1 MVYFS
6 WKYIMSL
13 PINLNSNYNN
23 THSSPLSYQF
33 VENKSNGMYSY
44 PVGIVSG
51 NMAPTTNKDY
61 NNNIFYKPNSTRP
74 QKWQYRRQTSQK
86 RVMVVDPNNPNNYIE
101 EDNNNNNRISKSQAS
116 SSLISNLI
124 DKPGAFSIKLN
135 TENEL
140 DNIDQLEN
148 QCFNCD
154 GIGVIVDLKP
164 ETYLT
169 NNPDERTTNGKL
181 NQGFCCNNEA
191 KAKKMVIYANTNLKN
206 NYFNTL
212 QQYRQNR
219 CLTYN
224 QRAFNFQSGIITTS
238 NPNVTDDELKYAKP
252 GSPLALSNMYVA
264 NCYPNAGQPSQYD
277 LVNQLFQLINNDHR
291 NLLSQEDIDTY
302 YSLQIQSLLVFNNFL
317 STINNA
323 VIASQMFLTFINN
336 PLIMSQ
342 LSSNNKNCKMVVYK
356 PSNYIFACEGG
367 VDSSLRT
374 QKLTVDTISKNLAS
388 INPLRGASNN
398 VSNIGGQP
406 FVPFIYKNKTEKCSP
421 VLPVF
426 FRNVNYKNKTCFN
439 NDIIFWKEV
448 MKNGY
453 SP

>member
-181 NQGFCCNNEA
+181 KITVHPA
-191 KAKKMVIYANTNLKN
+191 ASL
-206 NYFNTL
+206 
-212 QQYRQNR
+212 
-219 CLTYN
+219 
-224 QRAFNFQSGIITTS
+224 FNFQSGIITTN

-398 VSNIGGQP
+398 VSNI
-406 FVPFIYKNKTEKCSP
+406 
-421 VLPVF
+421 
-426 FRNVNYKNKTCFN
+426 
-439 NDIIFWKEV
+439 
-448 MKNGY
+448 
-453 SP
+453 

>member
-6 WKYIMSL
+6 WKYIMAL

-23 THSSPLSYQF
+23 THSAPFSYNF
-33 VENKSNGMYSY
+33 EPNKANGKYSY

-51 NMAPTTNKDY
+51 NMAPITNKDY
-61 NNNIFYKPNSTRP
+61 NNDIFYKPGSTRP
-74 QKWQYRRQTSQK
+74 QKWQYRRQTAQK
-86 RVMVVDPNNPNNYIE
+86 RVIVVDPNNPNNYIE
-101 EDNNNNNRISKSQAS
+101 EVNGNNRISNSQAT

-124 DKPGAFSIKLN
+124 DKPGAYSVKLN
-135 TENEL
+135 TENEVN
-140 DNIDQLEN
+140 NIQQLEN
-148 QCFNCD
+148 ECSNCD
-154 GIGVIVDLKP
+154 GIAVIVDFKP

-169 NNPDERTTNGKL
+169 NNPDERTTNK
-181 NQGFCCNNEA
+181 GFCCNNEA

-219 CLTYN
+219 CLTYD
-224 QRAFNFQSGIITTS
+224 QRAFNFQSKIITST
-238 NPNVTDDELKYAKP
+238 NPNVTAEELKYAKP
-252 GSPLALSNMYVA
+252 GSPLALSNMYIA

-277 LVNQLFQLINNDHR
+277 LVNQLFQLINNDPR
-291 NLLSQEDIDTY
+291 DLFSQEDIDIY
-302 YSLQIQSLLVFNNFL
+302 YSLQLQTLFEFNNFL

-323 VIASQMFLTFINN
+323 NITSQMFLTFINN
-336 PLIMSQ
+336 PLIISQ
-342 LSSNNKNCKMVVYK
+342 LSSNNKNCKTVVYK

-374 QKLTVDTISKNLAS
+374 QKLTVDTIGKNLAS

-426 FRNVNYKNKTCFN
+426 FRNVNYKNKTCYN